1 MAAEEAAAGAKRARG
16 LLGSVKNLAA
26 TLVAVVQTRL
36 QLLANEIQEESLRL
50 WHLWLLSII
59 AVFFFAVSVLLF
71 TLLVIV
77 VFWDSNRLLAIGAFA
92 VLYFAIGIVL
102 AIELR
107 KRAAVESR
115 LFEVSLGELAKDRER
130 LSS

>member
-1 MAAEEAAAGAKRARG
+1 
-16 LLGSVKNLAA
+16 
-26 TLVAVVQTRL
+26 
-36 QLLANEIQEESLRL
+36 
-50 WHLWLLSII
+50 
-59 AVFFFAVSVLLF
+59 
-71 TLLVIV
+71 